1 MRDPLS
7 SGFVELITRI
17 PAFFSAL
24 LDGRGRTPADNG
36 QLVHAVS
43 AKAMHVSLCLRDEES
58 AGVGYGTFVKPAG

>member
-1 MRDPLS
+1 MTTHA
-7 SGFVELITRI
+7 V
-17 PAFFSAL
+17 